1 MYKVKKEKQKAVQN
15 PYQYSLER
23 NLEDAGC
30 SDEIVQQFMEFQ
42 DKGEEE
48 KQLLLLS
55 DYRKSL
61 LDQIH
66 REEKKIDCLDYLVYR
81 IQKKQRDGSA
91 KETGVRR
98 GDDTK

>member
-1 MYKVKKEKQKAVQN
+1 MYKVKKEKQKNFHN

-30 SDEIVQQFMEFQ
+30 GNELVQQFMELQ

-55 DYRKSL
+55 DHRKSL

-81 IQKKQRDGSA
+81 LQKKQQNGSA
-91 KETGVRR
+91 K
-98 GDDTK
+98 

>member
-1 MYKVKKEKQKAVQN
+1 MVVKMRKEKENSSDN
-15 PYQYSLER
+15 PYQYSLKQ

-30 SDEIVQQFMEFQ
+30 SDEMVQQFTELR

-55 DYRKSL
+55 GHRKSL
-61 LDQIH
+61 LDRLH

-81 IQKKQRDGSA
+81 LQKRQ
-91 KETGVRR
+91 
-98 GDDTK
+98 